1 MLLLNALLVLVPL
14 PLVIAQGYG
23 DPPSGAT
30 TSSTTSPSPTNS
42 AATGVQTI
50 AVGKDGLAFTPNT
63 LTAAA
68 GTTVEFHFYPQ
79 THSVAQSS
87 FESPCAP
94 INASA
99 FFSGG
104 FTVASGQSPNV
115 WTLTINDTSP
125 LWFYCAYPGHCEHGM
140 AGVIN
145 PPSNASISIAAY
157 LAAAAN
163 VSGTKAPAAVQ
174 GGLIGPPK
182 AAVTS
187 TSPPAATSNP
197 AATTTKPNSGND
209 LKARSTWMGIFGAA
223 VVSVGI
229 VFMAA

>member
-1 MLLLNALLVLVPL
+1 MLLFNALLVLAPL

-50 AVGKDGLAFTPNT
+50 AVGKDGLVFTPDT

-79 THSVAQSS
+79 IHSVAQSS
-87 FESPCAP
+87 FDSPCAP
-94 INASA
+94 IGASA

-115 WTLTINDTSP
+115 WTLTVNDTTP
-125 LWFYCAYPGHCEHGM
+125 LWFYCGYPGHCEKGM

-145 PPSNASISIAAY
+145 PPSNASMSITAY
-157 LAAAAN
+157 QAAAAK

-182 AAVTS
+182 AAFTS
-187 TSPPAATSNP
+187 TGSPAPTTSP
-197 AATTTKPNSGND
+197 TPTTTPNSGND
-209 LKARSTWMGIFGAA
+209 LKARSTWMGILGAA

-229 VFMAA
+229 VLIAA